1 MDSHGQSGRDVQLV
15 PCHAS
20 YGVAHSRSATA
31 AGSFSSESHNRC
43 VFLPR
48 GRTPSQCNRFKACEE
63 VERELAAGD
72 TPTAGPGQDAP
83 TRCCG
88 DSRCDVQPTAGQDL
102 QVDRKRDAAPRVPP
116 RLQPVRA
123 PHAHMSAKEAVVA
136 AKQRLDWAQAGLDAA
151 RATVKQQVLCS
162 VGCPSDF
169 AVSFH
174 PFGAACAAP
183 DLPPLLPLAQGMV
196 YRTSED
202 VPRLHKR
209 ETTLVY
215 ATGCE
220 GAAPCKDCTRD
231 RTLPL
236 CSRGV
241 RRAAGRSHLGR
252 RASWC
257 S

>member
-1 MDSHGQSGRDVQLV
+1 M
-15 PCHAS
+15 
-20 YGVAHSRSATA
+20 
-31 AGSFSSESHNRC
+31 
-43 VFLPR
+43 
-48 GRTPSQCNRFKACEE
+48 
-63 VERELAAGD
+63 ELAAGD

-88 DSRCDVQPTAGQDL
+88 DSRCDVQPTV
-102 QVDRKRDAAPRVPP
+102 QVDRKRDDAPRVPP
-116 RLQPVRA
+116 RLQPVHA
-123 PHAHMSAKEAVVA
+123 PHDCTSAEEAARV
-136 AKQRLDWAQAGLDAA
+136 AKQRLDWAQAALDAA
-151 RATVKQQVLCS
+151 RATVKQQVRVCS

-220 GAAPCKDCTRD
+220 GAAPCKD
-231 RTLPL
+231 
-236 CSRGV
+236 
-241 RRAAGRSHLGR
+241 
-252 RASWC
+252 
-257 S
+257 